1 MVADTDPHV
10 IGITESWANKY
21 IVDAEL
27 ALTCYLMV
35 RRKSKRTFQK
45 KLAGNI
51 KNDSKSFYAYVRNK
65 QKVRDKVGPLKN
77 NSGNI
82 ISDGFQM
89 AEVLNE
95 YFS

>member
-10 IGITESWANKY
+10 IGITESNKD

-51 KNDSKSFYAYVRNK
+51 KNYSKSLYAYVRSK
-65 QKVRDKVGPLKN
+65 QKV
-77 NSGNI
+77 
-82 ISDGFQM
+82 
-89 AEVLNE
+89 
-95 YFS
+95 